1 MRLRKM
7 VENVNSG
14 LVDNVGTFEE
24 FVSAHYP
31 THRVIDYFV
40 DHQTF
45 KNNQTF
51 VPPGMKPKNANI
63 SLDGANL
70 EGILELL
77 LNVNASS
84 PQSISPVLTNFLSQM
99 TASDL
104 NSLISE
110 LSLIMTHQGY
120 KNFKSN
126 LV

>member
-1 MRLRKM
+1 M
-7 VENVNSG
+7 

-24 FVSAHYP
+24 FITAHYP
-31 THRVIDYFV
+31 SHRVIDYFV

-51 VPPGMKPKNANI
+51 VPPGIKPKNPNI
-63 SLDGANL
+63 SLDAANL

-84 PQSISPVLTNFLSQM
+84 PQSVSPLLTNFLSQL
-99 TASDL
+99 TPSDL
-104 NSLISE
+104 NALVAE
-110 LSLIMTHQGY
+110 LSLLTTHEGY

>member
-1 MRLRKM
+1 M
-7 VENVNSG
+7 VENVHTG

-31 THRVIDYFV
+31 SHKVIDYFV

-51 VPPGMKPKNANI
+51 VPPGLKPKNPNI

-70 EGILELL
+70 EGVLELL